1 MSKRQYNKAFINRD
15 NLVTMLTHMLT
26 LQDRENF
33 KNPRLNENIWKLS
46 NLLHELQVDTKG
58 RYISEFE
65 NIEGGKNKQ
74 FPDLKERYIHIS
86 HNDPSSLKHE
96 IKEILL
102 AGTDTVEVDISNT
115 VVYLFAKY
123 ISHDVDML
131 KEYERGDFYSLF
143 PTTVKSRDEQ
153 KKLTQ
158 IWLQGWYDNT
168 TQYNKRFPI
177 TGEFLKQTALQKDG
191 LYKRNSGLFRDKE
204 VELLNAIMDD
214 VQLLFHLHDGFYIQK
229 RNVNKVI
236 NSIKK
241 HYGEE
246 VRYKIH
252 DFNKDA
258 FSNEDIC
265 KIVDNIKW
273 KSKDTTPIPETTRG
287 EFTFYVDRF
296 KGPIYRY
303 KDTKEEVGAYI
314 TQQRFCESLYDIVR
328 NDKLQG
334 VKTAPVYIM
343 QYGL

>member
-15 NLVTMLTHMLT
+15 NLVTMLTHMLV
-26 LQDRENF
+26 LQNEHKF
-33 KNPRLNENIWKLS
+33 ENPRLNENIWKLS
-46 NLLHELQVDTKG
+46 NLLHELQIDTKG
-58 RYISEFE
+58 RYVSEFA

-86 HNDPSSLKHE
+86 HNDPCSLKHE

-123 ISHDVDML
+123 ISHDELML
-131 KEYERGDFYSLF
+131 KEYERGDFYSIF
-143 PTTVKSRDEQ
+143 PNNILSRDDQ
-153 KKLTQ
+153 KKLVQ
-158 IWLQGWYDNT
+158 IWLQGCYNESI
-168 TQYNKRFPI
+168 QYNKKFPV
-177 TGEFLKQTALQKDG
+177 TSEFLKKTALQKDD

-204 VELLNAIMDD
+204 VKLLDEIMGD
-214 VQLLFHLHDGFYIQK
+214 VQVLFHLHDGVYAQK

-252 DFNKDA
+252 DFNKDVLQK
-258 FSNEDIC
+258 EDIC

-273 KSKDTTPIPETTRG
+273 ESKNTTPIPEIAKS

-296 KGPIYRY
+296 KGLINKY

-314 TQQRFCESLYDIVR
+314 TQQRFCESLYDIVK
-328 NDKLQG
+328 NNKLQG
-334 VKTAPVYIM
+334 IQTAPVYIM

>member
-1 MSKRQYNKAFINRD
+1 MSKRQYSKAFINRD
-15 NLVTMLTHMLT
+15 NLVMMLTHMLE
-26 LQDRENF
+26 LQDEHKF
-33 KNPRLNENIWKLS
+33 ENPRLNENIWKLS
-46 NLLHELQVDTKG
+46 NLLHELQIDTKG
-58 RYISEFE
+58 RYVSEFA

-86 HNDPSSLKHE
+86 YNDPCSLKHE

-123 ISHDVDML
+123 ISKDDLML
-131 KEYERGDFYSLF
+131 KEYERGDFYSIF
-143 PTTVKSRDEQ
+143 PNKERDDQ
-153 KKLTQ
+153 KKLVQ
-158 IWLQGWYDNT
+158 IWLQGYYDEKIP
-168 TQYNKRFPI
+168 YNERFPI
-177 TGEFLKQTALQKDG
+177 TGEFLKKTALQKDG

-214 VQLLFHLHDGFYIQK
+214 VQVLFHLHDGVYAQK

-252 DFNKDA
+252 DFNKDTLLK
-258 FSNEDIC
+258 EDIY

-273 KSKDTTPIPETTRG
+273 KSKDTTPIPEIAKG
-287 EFTFYVDRF
+287 EFTFYIDRF
-296 KGPIYRY
+296 KGLIYRY

-314 TQQRFCESLYDIVR
+314 TQRRFCESLYDIVK
-328 NDKLQG
+328 NNKLQG
-334 VKTAPVYIM
+334 IQTAPVYVM

>member
-1 MSKRQYNKAFINRD
+1 MSKRQYSKAFVNRD

-46 NLLHELQVDTKG
+46 NLLYELQIDTKG
-58 RYISEFE
+58 RYVSEFV

-74 FPDLKERYIHIS
+74 FPDLKERYIHVS
-86 HNDPSSLKHE
+86 HNDPCSLKHE

-102 AGTDTVEVDISNT
+102 ASTDTVEVDISNT

-123 ISHDVDML
+123 ISCDDLML
-131 KEYERGDFYSLF
+131 KEYERGDFYSIF
-143 PTTVKSRDEQ
+143 PNNILSRDEQ
-153 KKLTQ
+153 KKLVQ
-158 IWLQGWYDNT
+158 IWLQGCYDERI
-168 TQYNKRFPI
+168 QYNKRFPI
-177 TGEFLKQTALQKDG
+177 TGEFLKKTALQKDG

-204 VELLNAIMDD
+204 VELLNAITND
-214 VQLLFHLHDGFYIQK
+214 VQVLFHLHDGFYVQK

-236 NSIKK
+236 GSIKK

-258 FSNEDIC
+258 LSNEDIC
-265 KIVDNIKW
+265 KIVDGIKW
-273 KSKDTTPIPETTRG
+273 KSKDTTPIPEIAKS

-296 KGPIYRY
+296 KGLIYRY

-314 TQQRFCESLYDIVR
+314 TQQRFCKSLYDIVS
-328 NDKLQG
+328 NNKLQG
-334 VKTAPVYIM
+334 IRTAPVYVM